1 MKVNL
6 SFFPFFILHSLQFC
20 QMIALIIE
28 KVFFLLDND
37 LFIYEQLQAIIYFV
51 SAN

>member
-1 MKVNL
+1 
-6 SFFPFFILHSLQFC
+6 
-20 QMIALIIE
+20 MIALIIE